1 MQLRSGTVEQLTGE
15 SDTMN
20 DLATTLIIETPG
32 ENYCDPYRVR
42 TIALRRAMTLAEIW
56 DRFSRRPQK
65 PVCTLAKGTARVT
78 F

>member
-1 MQLRSGTVEQLTGE
+1 
-15 SDTMN
+15 MN

-32 ENYCDPYRVR
+32 ENYCDPYKVK
-42 TIALRRAMTLAEIW
+42 TIALPRPVALAEIW
-56 DRFSRRPQK
+56 DHFSRRPQK